1 MNTTIRFYGYNVHN
15 RTSNIISI
23 QKNEQRIRHDII
35 AYLNSQELVKLIR
48 CIQIPTYLS
57 IRLKNREA
65 TETSDKDHIITDT
78 ITITCKLD
86 SNKNTN

>member
-15 RTSNIISI
+15 RTSNITSI

-57 IRLKNREA
+57 ICLKNREA
-65 TETSDKDHIITDT
+65 METDKDHIITDT
-78 ITITCKLD
+78 ITITRKLD

>member
-15 RTSNIISI
+15 RTSNVTSI
-23 QKNEQRIRHDII
+23 QKNEKRIRHDII

-65 TETSDKDHIITDT
+65 TETDKDHIITDT
-78 ITITCKLD
+78 ITITRKLD